1 MPRATQ
7 ARQRVSSSAA
17 ATPQPIP
24 GSGGGFTVQQQRS
37 PGGMLM
43 GSPESESGSESG
55 FTIRHGEV
63 LRPRVPPAPLPYR
76 PPSFKA
82 KKPPGSWTSSDESQE
97 FVTPPD
103 SPWGKA
109 PASPAL
115 LEPVPGE
122 APDLGAAYRPAQPP
136 PQPVQPQPQRFVAA
150 QPEPAPAAPRRPS
163 PVKQPSPAR
172 APSPVAEPAPE
183 QLVPAAPPQPEP
195 EPEPEV
201 AIDSEINPGRLFR
214 VPRVNI
220 AEMSPG
226 QYSDGAHPLP
236 PPLPQP
242 PATRGAS

>member
-17 ATPQPIP
+17 ATPPQPIP
-24 GSGGGFTVQQQRS
+24 GGSFTVQQQ
-37 PGGMLM
+37 MLM

-195 EPEPEV
+195 EPEPEPEV

-236 PPLPQP
+236 PPLPLP